1 MESTPTIAS
10 KVRTQVRKKTLK
22 RLPLKPLAKLYDGNN
37 DGLSHESIPILYEI
51 YTKYAP
57 LLKIAQP
64 FRNFYHIGS
73 GSGKLVIGL
82 AYMNSTLKST
92 GIETTPESIKDGNI
106 ALEKVK
112 YEQVKRRIEL
122 LCISPLNE
130 SVKYNNACWIYLSE
144 VQNKDS
150 VVEKLANEVKKG
162 CIIICASQITNP
174 EFQELN
180 YITVESKV
188 FVYTR
193 V

>member
-1 MESTPTIAS
+1 MESPPTIVS
-10 KVRTQVRKKTLK
+10 KVRTHIRKKTLK
-22 RLPLKPLAKLYDGNN
+22 RLPLKPLAKLYNGDTE
-37 DGLSHESIPILYEI
+37 GLSHESIPILYEI

-92 GIETTPESIKDGNI
+92 GIETTPESVKDGNT
-106 ALEKVK
+106 ALEKVR

-130 SVKYNNACWIYLSE
+130 SVQYTNACWIFLSE
-144 VQNKDS
+144 LPDKDLIID
-150 VVEKLANEVKKG
+150 KLANEVKKG
-162 CIIICASQITNP
+162 CIIVCETQITNP

-180 YITVESKV
+180 YITLESKV

>member
-1 MESTPTIAS
+1 MEPTPTIAS
-10 KVRTQVRKKTLK
+10 KVRMPVRKKTLK
-22 RLPLKPLAKLYDGNN
+22 RLPLKPLAKLYDGNS

-130 SVKYNNACWIYLSE
+130 SVKYTNACWIYLSE
-144 VQNKDS
+144 VADKESIVQ
-150 VVEKLANEVKKG
+150 KLANEVKKG
-162 CIIICASQITNP
+162 CIIICESQISNP

>member
-10 KVRTQVRKKTLK
+10 KVRTHVRKKTLK
-22 RLPLKPLAKLYDGNN
+22 RLPLKPLTKLYDGNS